1 MSPQPSSLKGST
13 PPRRSGILT
22 RALKACAQVAGRL
35 VGRIAKRITG
45 CITRLARNAAR
56 PLALALALTAA
67 ATLTPAQAK
76 EVTFPQ
82 LGTAACNSN
91 VKYDVGPSDATVTG
105 LGNRSNYKVIWDSF
119 DLYPRAN
126 NSLHFA
132 VDSQNKQ
139 PEVSFL
145 NIVKGGQRSLI
156 MGDIDTVSSA
166 GHDINFYLINP
177 NGITLYGDITGF
189 KQVYLG
195 TEQVSS
201 ELLKLA
207 DTSAS
212 ALSIND
218 LKLSNQFTR
227 EELDLESGEFAPG
240 MGKVRL
246 LGRIATDNLVVNGSQ
261 IIIGNFNNLMLS
273 DPSGGTVSG
282 GLPER
287 FELHSSTNR
296 IDIGGE
302 LDAKVNGSGFTFREY
317 LKENGLRAA
326 EGAEATLRSSL
337 NEGEFID
344 HSGQVAIASEG
355 FYSNSVDWSHP
366 KFWLVDNLDL
376 DATGYEELQAELAAY
391 GLTGLELDGAFNTIR
406 YEGEIT
412 GSGSY
417 GLFPELKDAT
427 ISNLKI
433 ADSELYL
440 SSDLTFTGNLDL
452 SIGALA
458 GKMSNTTLHN
468 VEVKDFYFRAGRN
481 LDPSYVGT
489 IEVGGLAGQIDGAN
503 KFTNVSANLS
513 SASMEAIDQALYR
526 DHITYGH
533 LAGWVQGSLDQRG
546 LVVAPIGPD
555 TIAPA
560 VGARDA
566 AATGWDIATS
576 FEEAQAAAEVRQESD
591 LVDLYYVGNSDG
603 SELQLKG
610 FLKPYFVH
618 DFNFMYAGKDATH
631 DYSALTDAVNEGFDL
646 GAYFTLPDNFGQDYS
661 DAGTYTFK
669 LTDCTND
676 RFGENFYFTYSRA
689 DATWDQ
695 EAGAKP
701 ADFPERSE
709 GLDGVGALV
718 IHKKP
723 IELVIK
729 DQERHR
735 KLWLKARLRRG
746 YR

>member
-45 CITRLARNAAR
+45 CITRLARKAAR

-67 ATLTPAQAK
+67 ATLTPAQAGLPNSSN
-76 EVTFPQ
+76 FPE
-82 LGTAACNSN
+82 LYDCYNLAANGLT
-91 VKYDVGPSDATVTG
+91 YDGDFTHATIEADG
-105 LGNRSNYKVIWDSF
+105 LKPNYKIIWKDF
-119 DLYPRAN
+119 
-126 NSLHFA
+126 SLDENAKLNFRSKSTA
-132 VDSQNKQ
+132 LK
-139 PEVSFL
+139 EISFL
-145 NIVKGGQRSLI
+145 NIVKGGPRSEI
-156 MGDIDTVSSA
+156 RGIIEK
-166 GHDINFYLINP
+166 GHWANTKVGPDINFYLINP
-177 NGITLYGDITGF
+177 NGITLNGEIRGF

-207 DTSAS
+207 DTSDS

-261 IIIGNFNNLMLS
+261 IIIGNFDDLMS
-273 DPSGGTVSG
+273 PDPSGGTVSG

-417 GLFPELKDAT
+417 GIFPELKDAT

-440 SSDLTFTGNLDL
+440 SSDLTFAGNLDL

-503 KFTNVSANLS
+503 KFTNVSVNLS
-513 SASMEAIDQALYR
+513 SASMEAINQASYR

-533 LAGWVQGSLDQRG
+533 VAGCQRQ
-546 LVVAPIGPD
+546 P
-555 TIAPA
+555 
-560 VGARDA
+560 
-566 AATGWDIATS
+566 
-576 FEEAQAAAEVRQESD
+576 
-591 LVDLYYVGNSDG
+591 
-603 SELQLKG
+603 ELCEHG
-610 FLKPYFVH
+610 GH
-618 DFNFMYAGKDATH
+618 
-631 DYSALTDAVNEGFDL
+631 
-646 GAYFTLPDNFGQDYS
+646 
-661 DAGTYTFK
+661 
-669 LTDCTND
+669 
-676 RFGENFYFTYSRA
+676 
-689 DATWDQ
+689 
-695 EAGAKP
+695 
-701 ADFPERSE
+701 
-709 GLDGVGALV
+709 
-718 IHKKP
+718 
-723 IELVIK
+723 
-729 DQERHR
+729 
-735 KLWLKARLRRG
+735 
-746 YR
+746 

>member
-45 CITRLARNAAR
+45 CITRLARKAAR

-82 LGTAACNSN
+82 LGEAACNSN
-91 VKYDVGPSDATVTG
+91 IKYDVGPSDATVTG

-119 DLYPRAN
+119 DLYPGAN
-126 NSLHFA
+126 HNLLFE

-156 MGDIDTVSSA
+156 MGDIKAVSSA
-166 GHDINFYLINP
+166 GRDINFYLINP
-177 NGITLYGDITGF
+177 NGITLYSDIVGF

-201 ELLKLA
+201 ELLKLV
-207 DTSAS
+207 DTSNS

-227 EELDLESGEFAPG
+227 KELDLESGEFAPG

-273 DPSGGTVSG
+273 DQSGDTVVG
-282 GLPER
+282 ELPER

-296 IDIGGE
+296 IDIGGD
-302 LDAKVNGSGFTFREY
+302 LKAKIKDTDIKACDY
-317 LKENGLRAA
+317 LAAHDLTAA
-326 EGAEATLRSSL
+326 EGANATLRSSL

-355 FYSNSVDWSHP
+355 FYSNSVDWSQP
-366 KFWLVDNLDL
+366 KYWLVDNLDL
-376 DATGYEELQAELAAY
+376 NDEAEYEAFQAKLEAH

-412 GSGSY
+412 ESGPY

-533 LAGWVQGSLDQRG
+533 SGFVRSARSGS
-546 LVVAPIGPD
+546 
-555 TIAPA
+555 
-560 VGARDA
+560 GAN
-566 AATGWDIATS
+566 W
-576 FEEAQAAAEVRQESD
+576 
-591 LVDLYYVGNSDG
+591 
-603 SELQLKG
+603 
-610 FLKPYFVH
+610 P
-618 DFNFMYAGKDATH
+618 
-631 DYSALTDAVNEGFDL
+631 
-646 GAYFTLPDNFGQDYS
+646 
-661 DAGTYTFK
+661 
-669 LTDCTND
+669 
-676 RFGENFYFTYSRA
+676 
-689 DATWDQ
+689 
-695 EAGAKP
+695 
-701 ADFPERSE
+701 
-709 GLDGVGALV
+709 
-718 IHKKP
+718 
-723 IELVIK
+723 
-729 DQERHR
+729 
-735 KLWLKARLRRG
+735 
-746 YR
+746 

>member
-1 MSPQPSSLKGST
+1 MAADSGMGVLAASSLTSLASATFASALALVAASNAAVLPQTMETAMSPQPSSLKGST
-13 PPRRSGILT
+13 PLRRSGILT

-45 CITRLARNAAR
+45 CITRLARKAAR

-67 ATLTPAQAK
+67 ATLTPAQAGG
-76 EVTFPQ
+76 VFPQ
-82 LGTAACNSN
+82 LGKAACNSS
-91 VKYDVGPSDATVTG
+91 VKYDVGSSDATVTG

-126 NSLHFA
+126 HNLLFE

-156 MGDIDTVSSA
+156 MGDIKAVSSA
-166 GHDINFYLINP
+166 GRDINFYLINP
-177 NGITLYGDITGF
+177 NGITLYSDIVGF

-207 DTSAS
+207 DTSNS

-261 IIIGNFNNLMLS
+261 IIIDNFNDLMLP
-273 DPSGGTVSG
+273 DQSGDTVSG

-302 LDAKVNGSGFTFREY
+302 LDAKSDNSNLTFRAY
-317 LKENGLRAA
+317 LNENGLRAA
-326 EGAEATLRSSL
+326 EGENATLRSSL

-344 HSGQVAIASEG
+344 HSGQVAISSEG
-355 FYSNSVDWSHP
+355 FYSNPVDWSHP

-376 DATGYEELQAELAAY
+376 DEDEYEELRTKLAAHD
-391 GLTGLELDGAFNTIR
+391 LTGLELDGAFNTIK
-406 YEGEIT
+406 YEGEIN

-433 ADSELYL
+433 ADSTLNL
-440 SSDLTFTGNLDL
+440 SIDKYYTDNLDL
-452 SIGALA
+452 SVGALA
-458 GKMSNTTLHN
+458 GKMSNTTLRN
-468 VEVKDFYFRAGRN
+468 VEVKDFTFV
-481 LDPSYVGT
+481 DPHVLGASIKVGA

-503 KFTNVSANLS
+503 KFTNVSVNLS
-513 SASMEAIDQALYR
+513 SKSIKDIESACMKNYMMSFSKLTLKMRMHRAIDL
-526 DHITYGH
+526 
-533 LAGWVQGSLDQRG
+533 LKMG
-546 LVVAPIGPD
+546 LTNVE
-555 TIAPA
+555 IAA
-560 VGARDA
+560 KLGY
-566 AATGWDIATS
+566 ATPYS
-576 FEEAQAAAEVRQESD
+576 FSKAFK
-591 LVDLYYVGNSDG
+591 LYYGKSP
-603 SELQLKG
+603 KI
-610 FLKPYFVH
+610 
-618 DFNFMYAGKDATH
+618 FMGD
-631 DYSALTDAVNEGFDL
+631 
-646 GAYFTLPDNFGQDYS
+646 
-661 DAGTYTFK
+661 
-669 LTDCTND
+669 
-676 RFGENFYFTYSRA
+676 
-689 DATWDQ
+689 
-695 EAGAKP
+695 
-701 ADFPERSE
+701 
-709 GLDGVGALV
+709 
-718 IHKKP
+718 
-723 IELVIK
+723 
-729 DQERHR
+729 
-735 KLWLKARLRRG
+735 
-746 YR
+746 